1 MKKSD
6 INSLQK
12 ILDAHDIKADASK
25 FKRYGAERKL
35 YNFKIDN
42 VGSY

>member
-1 MKKSD
+1 MKKND
-6 INSLQK
+6 IKLLQK
-12 ILDAHDIKADASK
+12 ILDSHDIKADASK
-25 FKRYGAERKL
+25 FKRYGSERKL